1 MIALRMNIWP
11 DVVVT
16 LLSPD
21 YVVYPFLIFISTC
34 IDLVEE
40 VFPQLLY

>member
-1 MIALRMNIWP
+1 MIALRVNSWP

-21 YVVYPFLIFISTC
+21 YVVYPFLIFIFPC
-34 IDLVEE
+34 VDLVDE
-40 VFPQLLY
+40 VFLQLLY